1 MGHDLLVEAD
11 MVADEHG
18 IAHVVE
24 ELVHRLRLGFPGS
37 RFGLGDAVDEDCGS
51 HAPVAQDGVEFIV
64 ETDLP
69 VTHRHR
75 ADGQDAVLRRVQPG
89 RLAIEDHVTR
99 VSL

>member
-11 MVADEHG
+11 MVADEHRVT
-18 IAHVVE
+18 HVVE
-24 ELVHRLRLGFPGS
+24 ELVHRLRLGFPAG
-37 RFGLGDAVDEDCGS
+37 RFGLGDAVDEDGGG

-69 VTHRHR
+69 ATHGHR
-75 ADGQDAVLRRVQPG
+75 ADGQDAVLRRIEPG
-89 RLAIEDHVTR
+89 RLAIEDHVAR